1 MKKYIILIS
10 LCCFALFQAKADEKA
25 LPQDTIKEMMKNF
38 DILVYDL
45 KNELA
50 QMDFDFEFDPSA
62 FKDVMVDLN
71 FDSIK
76 MQAMDEALKEGLEDM
91 KSNIRNMKTDI
102 AKNVHVY
109 VYNNKENQD
118 GNPTRVE
125 KKTFSNISEIKFSH
139 SYGNIV
145 VRESSSKQV
154 ELEIQYFDKKNQQAV
169 SKNSVANK
177 LLSIS
182 SSSVGKG
189 GSRAKINYIINIPRN
204 TALNVDL
211 KYGDIKMDSFNGPFR
226 ADLSYSNL
234 SSQGFV
240 NANPSIEMRYSDLK
254 IGEVNDI
261 KISGSYSDTRIKK
274 AGKIEIMGNYN
285 DYVLGEV
292 QTLVING
299 ISSYDDIRVNT
310 LGHFQ
315 GNLKYA
321 DISVDNLLAGM
332 DIITAYGDIIIKNVS
347 PKLKNI
353 NVKGSYSDV
362 YITIPQN
369 ISVSFDMDLNYGD
382 LNVAK
387 KYDVKYT
394 ESIEQRN
401 RTIRKGQI
409 GAKTPTAT
417 IAITNSYADVTIK

>member
-10 LCCFALFQAKADEKA
+10 LCCFALFQAKADGGT
-25 LPQDTIKEMMKNF
+25 LPQDTIK
-38 DILVYDL
+38 DIEFQFNDL
-45 KNELA
+45 EESLA
-50 QMDFDFEFDPSA
+50 QMDFDFEFDSSA
-62 FKDVMVDLN
+62 FKDMKIDLN
-71 FDSIK
+71 LDSIK

-91 KSNIRNMKTDI
+91 KSSIKNMKTDI

-109 VYNNKENQD
+109 VYNKEKNQD
-118 GNPTRVE
+118 GNPTRIE
-125 KKTFSNISEIKFSH
+125 KKTFSNISEIKLSH
-139 SYGNIV
+139 SYGNII

-154 ELEIQYFDKKNQQAV
+154 ELEIQYFDTKNRQAV
-169 SKNSVANK
+169 SKNSVENK
-177 LLSIS
+177 LLTIT

-189 GSRAKINYIINIPRN
+189 NNRAKMNYIINVPRN

-211 KYGDIKMDSFNGPFR
+211 KYGDIKMDNFNGLFR

-234 SSQGFV
+234 SSQGFANV
-240 NANPSIEMRYSDLK
+240 NSSIEMKYSDLK
-254 IGEVNDI
+254 IGEVKEI
-261 KISGSYSDTRIKK
+261 KIDGSYSDVRIKK
-274 AGKIEIMGNYN
+274 ADKIQIIGNYN

-292 QTLVING
+292 QTLVTG
-299 ISSYDDIRVNT
+299 GVSSYGDIKVTT

-321 DISVDNLLAGM
+321 DVSVDNLLTGM
-332 DIITAYGDIIIKNVS
+332 DVTTAYGDIIIKNVS
-347 PKLKNI
+347 PKLRNI

-369 ISVSFDMDLNYGD
+369 ISVAFDMDLNYGD

-394 ESIEQRN
+394 ESKEQKN